1 MITKQIA
8 RNRGARPMTC
18 VDTLYCKA
26 YSNPAKIKW
35 KRQFRS
41 LARDFLLAE
50 VVIDSI
56 IYDVESA
63 AKANE
68 GNNVRYEKARQKML
82 RAVFG

>member
-1 MITKQIA
+1 MTTKQIA
-8 RNRGARPMTC
+8 RNRGVMPMSCT
-18 VDTLYCKA
+18 DRLYSRA

-68 GNNVRYEKARQKML
+68 GNDVRYEKARQKML